1 MLKTMSLKIIHHLIC
16 QCENLNNTYERL
28 SLLMYILHQEGS
40 FFHCPF
46 FTDLL
51 ILFLEFA
58 YSTNR
63 FLLCSNTSSIICVQ
77 IFAVTDMSECPTQ
90 RLQMRQICRNII
102 SSSCW
107 LIRLENSQQSAYKVL
122 LNNKM
127 LLLYFLRK
135 KYNHIIKP
143 ANLIE

>member
-28 SLLMYILHQEGS
+28 SLLMFILHQEGS

-51 ILFLEFA
+51 IVFLKFA

-63 FLLCSNTSSIICVQ
+63 FLLCSNTSSIICVW
-77 IFAVTDMSECPTQ
+77 IFAVTDVSECPTQ

-102 SSSCW
+102 SSSVY
-107 LIRLENSQQSAYKVL
+107 LIHLENSQQSAHKVL
-122 LNNKM
+122 FNNKM
-127 LLLYFLRK
+127 LSF
-135 KYNHIIKP
+135 IILHKR
-143 ANLIE
+143 AYHKIRNYVQ